1 MAGSVSFYIHRVHLG
16 KVKGTILQIVESGTV
31 KSADGSTA
39 WECTEKVLH

>member
-16 KVKGTILQIVESGTV
+16 KVKGTVLQIVESGPV

-39 WECTEKVLH
+39 WEFTEKVLH